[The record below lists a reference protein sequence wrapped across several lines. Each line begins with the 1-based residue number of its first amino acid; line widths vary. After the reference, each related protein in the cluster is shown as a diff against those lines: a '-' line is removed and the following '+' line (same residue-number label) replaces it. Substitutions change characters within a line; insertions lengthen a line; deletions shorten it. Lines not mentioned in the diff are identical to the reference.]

1 MGTRW
6 RVFAEPLAWRGQVV
20 EGQGIDRCW
29 PLAWL
34 GIVDACHIEESFGI
48 NRVGFDQNIP
58 TAWGVLRF
66 HQQSRSITRPSLGEC
81 WQVLVVNNQQDPDD
95 RTPLARPQQS
105 SENQVF
111 ARRFAL
117 TVAALR
123 SVPVQV
129 VASELERSPAFTR
142 NRSFSCRSRSIS
154 CAWRSPASRDYASR
168 RDENHQVRLQRHS
181 ELDEAS
187 VEAVMILYRT
197 TITSVKRNIGF

>member
-105 SENQVF
+105 SENQPF

-117 TVAALR
+117 TVAALTLR
-123 SVPVQV
+123 SSSGCRVGTRTFSGLHAKPFVLLSESFDLLRLAITCV
-129 VASELERSPAFTR
+129 ARLRVASR
-142 NRSFSCRSRSIS
+142 
-154 CAWRSPASRDYASR
+154 
-168 RDENHQVRLQRHS
+168 
-181 ELDEAS
+181 
-187 VEAVMILYRT
+187 
-197 TITSVKRNIGF
+197 